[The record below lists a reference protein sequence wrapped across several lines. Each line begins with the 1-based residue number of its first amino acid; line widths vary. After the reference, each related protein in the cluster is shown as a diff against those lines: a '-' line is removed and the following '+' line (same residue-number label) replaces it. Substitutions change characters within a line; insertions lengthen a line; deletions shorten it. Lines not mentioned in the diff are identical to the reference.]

1 MAKIDIAE
9 FNRQGRAN
17 NENTKI
23 QMGNLFDQLP
33 LSVQK
38 FEEEWGG
45 EAFAKAN
52 LVVINNPK
60 CFSTEVLVRAQMT
73 YDQLIK
79 ANDRFEAYVAG
90 VNAAAGL

>member
-38 FEEEWGG
+38 FNEEWGG
-45 EAFAKAN
+45 GAFAKAN
-52 LVVINNPK
+52 LVVIP
-60 CFSTEVLVRAQMT
+60 FRELLMT
-73 YDQLIK
+73 
-79 ANDRFEAYVAG
+79 N
-90 VNAAAGL
+90 